1 MFRFT
6 IRELVLLTLVV
17 AMGVAWWLDRRSLA
31 IRAQE
36 TNSYRALSEVL
47 TQQLQ
52 DQNPAASIE
61 INVNGGGA
69 SISRGYAAPVPNATG
84 PVSTSPNSPQA
95 AALSPD

>member
-61 INVNGGGA
+61 INVNGGGS
-69 SISRGYAAPVPNATG
+69 SISRGYAAPVPKATG
-84 PVSTSPNSPQA
+84 PVSTPPNSPPA
-95 AALSPD
+95 TALSPD